1 MLLRLFMLLQLQKRI
16 SNNGSCF
23 LSLLHSVR
31 IDWQLEVS
39 QGGSNIIMEI
49 DKCYKPGFD
58 LQLF

>member
-39 QGGSNIIMEI
+39 QGGNNIIMEI
-49 DKCYKPGFD
+49 DKCYKPGFG